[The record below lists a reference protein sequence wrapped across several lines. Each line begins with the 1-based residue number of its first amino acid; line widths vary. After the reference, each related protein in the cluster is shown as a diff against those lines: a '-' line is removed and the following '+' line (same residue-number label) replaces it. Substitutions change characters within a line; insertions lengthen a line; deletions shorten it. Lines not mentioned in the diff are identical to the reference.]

1 MESRENPPNNLQL
14 KGEKSEEE
22 MKGTSLKSLHNG
34 TILTLQVIRV
44 CGKCHTI

>member
-22 MKGTSLKSLHNG
+22 NERDNPESIT
-34 TILTLQVIRV
+34 
-44 CGKCHTI
+44 